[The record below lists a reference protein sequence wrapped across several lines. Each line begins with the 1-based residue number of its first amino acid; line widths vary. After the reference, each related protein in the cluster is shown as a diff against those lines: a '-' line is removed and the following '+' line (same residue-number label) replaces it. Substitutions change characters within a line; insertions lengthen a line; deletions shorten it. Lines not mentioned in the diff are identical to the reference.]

1 MQTQI
6 EWKIK
11 NIVSKVKQSQD
22 NLISFI
28 ARYSNY
34 GLFVRVSRYQYGI
47 RYSNQDLAKKVQGSK
62 IQMAYIFV
70 NETFVLEV
78 GYAI

>member
-1 MQTQI
+1 MQTLI

-11 NIVSKVKQSQD
+11 KIVSKVKYSWD

-34 GLFVRVSRYQYGI
+34 RLFVQVSKYQYGI
-47 RYSNQDLAKKVQGSK
+47 RYSNQDLAKKVQWSK

-70 NETFVLEV
+70 NAKCVLEV